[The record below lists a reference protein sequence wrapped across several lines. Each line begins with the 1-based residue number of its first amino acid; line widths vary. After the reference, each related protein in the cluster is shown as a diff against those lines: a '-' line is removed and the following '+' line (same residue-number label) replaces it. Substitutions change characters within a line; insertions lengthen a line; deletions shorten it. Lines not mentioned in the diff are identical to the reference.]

1 MEKETPGIKIIITN
15 RKARRDY
22 EISESFE
29 AGIML
34 TGTEVKSLRQSRGSL
49 TDSFARVEGNGVYL
63 YHMHIPPYEQGNIF
77 NVDPIR
83 TRKLLLNKNEIKRM
97 AWLTQQKGYTL
108 IPLKVYFKR
117 GYAKVE
123 VALGKGKREYDHRE
137 DIKKRDIQR
146 EVERT
151 LTDHQK
157 KRNASL

>member
-1 MEKETPGIKIIITN
+1 MEKEISGIKIIITN
-15 RKARRDY
+15 RRARRDY

-49 TDSFARVEGNGVYL
+49 TDSFARVEGSGVYL
-63 YHMHIPPYEQGNIF
+63 YHMHIPPYEQGNMF

-83 TRKLLLNKNEIKRM
+83 TRKLLFNKSEIKRLVG
-97 AWLTQQKGYTL
+97 LTQQKGYTL

-146 EVERT
+146 EVERA
-151 LTDHQK
+151 LGERQQK
-157 KRNASL
+157 KGK